1 MTLLSLLR
9 AQTANLTYPG
19 VALSYLELARPLA
32 DRDAAKPW
40 AGDPASASASNS
52 LSKTIHAAISSN
64 ERLLTQEK

>member
-9 AQTANLTYPG
+9 SQDATLSYPG

-40 AGDPASASASNS
+40 TGQPASAAAANS
-52 LSKTIHAAISSN
+52 LSKTIHAAITVN
-64 ERLLTQEK
+64 ERLLTQET